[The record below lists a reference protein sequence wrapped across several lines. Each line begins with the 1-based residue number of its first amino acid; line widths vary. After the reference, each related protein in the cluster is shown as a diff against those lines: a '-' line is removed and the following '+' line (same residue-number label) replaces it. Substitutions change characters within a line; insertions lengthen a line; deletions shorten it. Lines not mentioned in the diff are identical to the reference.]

1 MSKIKVS
8 VVNVVVTCDL
18 ETKIDLKKTVRI
30 PGFEYNP
37 HIYQGRVAYF
47 KNHKT
52 KGKVSVFNSGKLI
65 SIGTKSEKEAV
76 HDLKYVAKL
85 LIKANFIKNTFIS
98 YKIRNVV
105 ALADLGRQVD
115 LEHLAARLKGVIYE
129 PEQFPGAIVKLN
141 NFEKATVLL
150 FASGKIVI
158 TGLKTTKGL
167 RKKVDKIIEF
177 LQLTEKT

>member
-18 ETKIDLKKTVRI
+18 KTRIDLRKTVRI
-30 PGFEYNP
+30 PGFKYDP
-37 HIYQGRVAYF
+37 RIYQGKVAYF
-47 KNHKT
+47 KNHET

-76 HDLKYVAKL
+76 HDLKYVTKL
-85 LIKANFIKNTFIS
+85 LIKANLIKSTFTS
-98 YKIRNVV
+98 YKVRNVV
-105 ALADLGRQVD
+105 ALADLGRRVD
-115 LEHLAARLKGVIYE
+115 LEHLVGRLKGVIYE
-129 PEQFPGAIVKLN
+129 PEQFPGVIIKLS
-141 NFEKATVLL
+141 NFERMTVLL

-158 TGLKTTKGL
+158 AGLKTTEGL
-167 RKKVDKIIEF
+167 HEKVDKIIKL